1 MVFDRL
7 EKSHYL
13 AALALA
19 FVVHALFFAPAGFL
33 TTDEF
38 LYAAMTQ
45 RLVEAGSLLFSNGYL
60 ETPSAA
66 LRLLFL
72 TPTAQGLTPQYPA
85 GYAFLAAPFFML
97 GGVRGMIFLNTLGA
111 LGLLWATYRF
121 AKILFKDENLAL
133 NAALILGLAT
143 FIGDYA
149 FAVLPHMIASLC
161 MALAAC
167 FAATSQRG
175 ETRTGVHAALA
186 GLCIGIGVN
195 IRVDVINIAPKLAA
209 WLICS
214 SGGAIGRICA
224 LGAGMVPGLAAAS
237 GLNYLKFGSFSP
249 ITYGHL
255 GPARS
260 TDLTAIAGYQE
271 FLPLLVLGLLAT
283 VAFGFGRVRELFLG
297 WRGFGILAL
306 GLVAV
311 MAVPATSPIAMRM
324 GKGLY
329 VLLVDL
335 QSYDFINRYS
345 GHGIIAGGKW
355 LLFAG
360 GVKKALFESLPYA
373 GFLVLP
379 LTRIFQRRDRAAH
392 VLLFLVPLAW
402 FAFFAV
408 NQWHG
413 GQSNNMRYFTPML
426 PFLAVAAAAA
436 WAQMAAL
443 DQGLSTPGPRAKL
456 LFALIFAVIAA
467 AAWFYTHV
475 VALLFLIGVA
485 KWLFFLGLAMALLI
499 LLSPSIKRLL
509 PIAKGLFCVS
519 LAVAFIGATFHDAAI
534 SATKRTWDVEARN
547 DCRNIEADALVISH
561 LPRRYYCHFMGD
573 KGRTAIYLN
582 GRESFDARLV
592 DWHLERN
599 RPVYTDKETAAFIK
613 DDRRAQGYVIAPDP
627 RTGGGLYRV
636 ERALDGKPQP

>member
-38 LYAAMTQ
+38 LYAAMTE
-45 RLVEAGSLLFSNGYL
+45 RLVEAGSLFFSNGYL

-121 AKILFKDENLAL
+121 AKILFEDENLAL

-186 GLCIGIGVN
+186 GLCIGIGIN
-195 IRVDVINIAPKLAA
+195 IRVDVIIIAPLLAA
-209 WLICS
+209 WLIGS

-237 GLNYLKFGSFSP
+237 ALNYLKFGSFSP
-249 ITYGHL
+249 ITYGRVEVAQ
-255 GPARS
+255 G
-260 TDLTAIAGYQE
+260 TDLSTIGSYQATIGSYQE

-297 WRGFGILAL
+297 WRGFAIMAL
-306 GLVAV
+306 GLAAV
-311 MAVPATSPIAMRM
+311 MVVPATSGIAMRM
-324 GKGLY
+324 LKGLY

-335 QSYDFINRYS
+335 QSFDFIDRY
-345 GHGIIAGGKW
+345 
-355 LLFAG
+355 
-360 GVKKALFESLPYA
+360 
-373 GFLVLP
+373 
-379 LTRIFQRRDRAAH
+379 
-392 VLLFLVPLAW
+392 
-402 FAFFAV
+402 
-408 NQWHG
+408 
-413 GQSNNMRYFTPML
+413 
-426 PFLAVAAAAA
+426 
-436 WAQMAAL
+436 
-443 DQGLSTPGPRAKL
+443 
-456 LFALIFAVIAA
+456 
-467 AAWFYTHV
+467 
-475 VALLFLIGVA
+475 
-485 KWLFFLGLAMALLI
+485 
-499 LLSPSIKRLL
+499 
-509 PIAKGLFCVS
+509 
-519 LAVAFIGATFHDAAI
+519 
-534 SATKRTWDVEARN
+534 
-547 DCRNIEADALVISH
+547 
-561 LPRRYYCHFMGD
+561 
-573 KGRTAIYLN
+573 
-582 GRESFDARLV
+582 
-592 DWHLERN
+592 
-599 RPVYTDKETAAFIK
+599 
-613 DDRRAQGYVIAPDP
+613 
-627 RTGGGLYRV
+627 
-636 ERALDGKPQP
+636 